1 MSGPTEPED
10 LPEEEA
16 SPLGAA
22 TEGEGRPASGDGS
35 ADGDPDQA
43 AALAPVP
50 DPAPGHEPTDDRTR
64 ISPALRPAM
73 PAAEGAALPDPAPDA
88 TRIAQSALTPPADA
102 TRIAG
107 PADRAAAPA
116 ANAAFTQV
124 VTPGVVINDNYRI
137 LKMVSAGGMGEVY
150 RAENLFTGDPVA
162 VKIILPNLAR
172 DESIIDLF
180 RREARIL
187 VQMRNDAIV
196 RYHNFVR
203 DRGLNR
209 YCLIMEFVEGQH
221 LWDYVREQGSIDV
234 DQALVLMR
242 RLANGLAEA
251 HARGVTH
258 RDLSPDNVI
267 LRDNRIEEAVL
278 IDFGIARSTE
288 LGDGLNGRFAGKF
301 KYIAP
306 EQLGHGRGEIGPAA
320 DIYGLAL
327 MVAAALRGEA
337 LDMGSSVVEAS
348 EARRRIPDLGGISHR
363 IYPLLQYML
372 EPDPADRPPTM
383 AALLTAMDDPNH
395 LPMRYRLPLWE
406 TAADTAPVE
415 AGGRTAGSFATGL
428 TGGGDAQ
435 ASSSPFGSFEPALAA
450 AAQPATGAARPR
462 GAGGLIALVLGI
474 AVLFVLGGFG
484 LWYAGGSGE
493 GSPEPTTAGDN
504 VDPPGLPPLPAR
516 DLATRD
522 GYLADQLLPP
532 CTLAGRIAHGPE
544 AGKIGTLANGPRD
557 FSGLRAAYGQQFGT
571 QPTLV
576 EWQVATPQ
584 CPAVNF
590 LRDLSGRAASPPVLS
605 LDATSVTSG
614 GEVSGRLRELKGRS
628 LWLFLV
634 SPKGAVYDLSQI
646 ATAQA
651 DGSFTFAFGISLAAD
666 ETGPQP
672 QLLVA
677 IASDD
682 PLASVAAA
690 PSGSNAA
697 TLLPFAL
704 DEIRRNGGTAAGD
717 VVPFIVE
724 EAAAAPPDPQS
735 AQPPDPQPAAD

>member
-1 MSGPTEPED
+1 MSAADELPNQPPGTTETTGAQAPAQRAEPETATAAD
-10 LPEEEA
+10 DKAPE
-16 SPLGAA
+16 
-22 TEGEGRPASGDGS
+22 
-35 ADGDPDQA
+35 
-43 AALAPVP
+43 PVP
-50 DPAPGHEPTDDRTR
+50 HGDSLPPDDRTR
-64 ISPALRPAM
+64 VSPAFRPANVQ
-73 PAAEGAALPDPAPDA
+73 PEATRISLPSEPAPPKPAPPPPAGHGVLDA
-88 TRIAQSALTPPADA
+88 TRIVQNPVPAVEA
-102 TRIAG
+102 TRIA
-107 PADRAAAPA
+107 PAVDQPPAPA
-116 ANAAFTQV
+116 AGNGSFTQV
-124 VTPGVVINDNYRI
+124 VTPGVIINDNYRI
-137 LKMVSAGGMGEVY
+137 LKLVSAGGMGEVY

-209 YCLIMEFVEGQH
+209 YCLIMEFVDGQH
-221 LWDYVREQGSIDV
+221 LWDYVHERGMLDV

-267 LRDNRIEEAVL
+267 LRENRIDEAVL

-320 DIYGLAL
+320 DVYGLAL
-327 MVAAALRGEA
+327 MIAAALRGMP
-337 LDMGSSVVEAS
+337 LDMGNSVVEAS
-348 EARRRIPDLGGISHR
+348 EARRRIPDLDGISHR

-383 AALLTAMDDPNH
+383 AALLTVMDDPNH
-395 LPMRYRLPLWE
+395 LPARYRLPLWQSALAGE
-406 TAADTAPVE
+406 EAEQAAVRATTAGELATGS
-415 AGGRTAGSFATGL
+415 AGGLGSN
-428 TGGGDAQ
+428 
-435 ASSSPFGSFEPALAA
+435 SPFGAFEMAAPSPEAAGPA
-450 AAQPATGAARPR
+450 PR
-462 GAGGLIALVLGI
+462 RAGRLIARVAGI
-474 AVLFVLGGFG
+474 MLLFVLTGLGF
-484 LWYAGGSGE
+484 WYGQSGYE
-493 GSPEPTTAGDN
+493 AQPVAQ
-504 VDPPGLPPLPAR
+504 DPLADPLSGALALPAR
-516 DLATRD
+516 DPATRE
-522 GYLADQLLPP
+522 GFLSGLPAP
-532 CTLAGRIAHGPE
+532 VCTAAGRISYGPD

-557 FSGLRAAYGQQFGT
+557 FSALLASYGERFGT
-571 QPTLV
+571 RPSLV
-576 EWQVATPQ
+576 EWQVAAPQ
-584 CPAVNF
+584 CPAVN
-590 LRDLSGRAASPPVLS
+590 LVRELSGRSANPPALS
-605 LDATSVTSG
+605 LDAQSVTSG
-614 GEVSGRLRELKGRS
+614 GEVSGRIRDLGGRS

-634 SPKGAVYDLSQI
+634 SPKGAVYDLSQV
-646 ATAQA
+646 ATPQS
-651 DGSFTFAFGISLAAD
+651 DGSFTFGFGISLAAD

-672 QLLVA
+672 QLLLA
-677 IASDD
+677 IASDA

-704 DEIRRNGGTAAGD
+704 DEIRRNGGTAAID
-717 VVPFIVE
+717 VTPFTVE
-724 EAAAAPPDPQS
+724 APAPL
-735 AQPPDPQPAAD
+735 PAPE